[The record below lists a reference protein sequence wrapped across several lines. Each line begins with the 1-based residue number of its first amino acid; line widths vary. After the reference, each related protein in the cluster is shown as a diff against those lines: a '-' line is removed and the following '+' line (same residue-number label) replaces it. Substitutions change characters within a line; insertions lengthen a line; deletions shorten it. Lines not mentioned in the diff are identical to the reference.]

1 MKKYKMLAASLLVL
15 AVVGWG
21 RAQSK
26 LLYQVSLNFPAF
38 GMPGYRLGENFR
50 NMGLSAGI
58 TYPLNQ
64 AETSGLRLDLGHY
77 RTRAQGSSFYL
88 QSQFS
93 YHPRIGKL
101 EAGFDLGLGYQL
113 NRGSGPGLV
122 RDTEGQWQQQKNQK
136 ALFFVPAGLHLGY
149 RVSEH
154 WRPFVQYQAQALL
167 GYNEAFPVFPIHLIT
182 VGQTFKF

>member
-1 MKKYKMLAASLLVL
+1 MLAASLLVL

-38 GMPGYRLGENFR
+38 GMPGYRLSENFL

-77 RTRAQGSSFYL
+77 RTRSQGSSFYL

-122 RDTEGQWQQQKNQK
+122 RDGEGQWQTQKNQK

-154 WRPFVQYQAQALL
+154 WRPFVQYQAQALF
-167 GYNEAFPVFPIHLIT
+167 GIFAGTRQPEH
-182 VGQTFKF
+182 QQE